1 MGEITLDLRGQAPPA
16 PVVRALRAAARA
28 PAGSTVT
35 VLTDSEICV
44 KRIQEMAA
52 EFGLGPVV
60 VEDRGDHKAVK
71 ITHTTPSTELSAL

>member
-1 MGEITLDLRGQAPPA
+1 
-16 PVVRALRAAARA
+16 
-28 PAGSTVT
+28 